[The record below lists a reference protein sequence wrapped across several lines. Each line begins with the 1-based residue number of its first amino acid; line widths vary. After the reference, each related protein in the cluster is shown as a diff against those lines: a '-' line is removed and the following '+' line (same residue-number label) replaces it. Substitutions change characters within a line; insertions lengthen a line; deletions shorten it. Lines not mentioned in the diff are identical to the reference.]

1 MAAVAVV
8 AVTLGLLLGEAGA
21 DCAIRDPNI
30 TTSSNSAWVHWD
42 ISPECDKVKIVEI
55 MRRWP

>member
-1 MAAVAVV
+1 MAAVAVAVV

-42 ISPECDKVKIVEI
+42 ISPECDKVDIV
-55 MRRWP
+55 